1 VLVHARDL
9 EDKFVAAGFGI
20 NRRDVMYNDFVI
32 IGPANDPADLKHASS
47 VVDAFKR
54 IAATRSTFISR
65 GDESGTNE
73 KEMEIWSA
81 AGITPSGAWYRSAGQ
96 GMGAVILMA
105 TELRSYTLTDR
116 GTYNAF
122 RHGKT
127 DLVLLYEGRRNLA
140 NDGKPLPKLTVEQVT
155 ALSGAKG
162 LFNPYGVIAV
172 NPKRYPHT
180 KFDLAMKF
188 EEYITGPE
196 GQRIIANYQVEGDP
210 VFFTFK
216 GK

>member
-1 VLVHARDL
+1 
-9 EDKFVAAGFGI
+9 
-20 NRRDVMYNDFVI
+20 
-32 IGPANDPADLKHASS
+32 
-47 VVDAFKR
+47 
-54 IAATRSTFISR
+54 
-65 GDESGTNE
+65 
-73 KEMEIWSA
+73 
-81 AGITPSGAWYRSAGQ
+81 
-96 GMGAVILMA
+96 
-105 TELRSYTLTDR
+105 
-116 GTYNAF
+116 
-122 RHGKT
+122 
-127 DLVLLYEGRRNLA
+127 
-140 NDGKPLPKLTVEQVT
+140 
-155 ALSGAKG
+155 LSGAKG